1 MRLLAA
7 SFSLFLLS
15 TPALADKV
23 FDLRE
28 DENVSRLLYD
38 RLKIEPIYKNGLLKE
53 ILDYNQLSIE
63 SAKKLPVGTPIK
75 IPAHI
80 EIPTQSIAI
89 EPETTPVVTSPELPS
104 EEPSEEPVETPV
116 EVVTE
121 SAPLNLI
128 KWVGIGAKPAI
139 LSGEGKETET
149 SYAMLLLKGSLEGG
163 IGSKTDRHE
172 LLFSVNGDFAYL
184 QKDDAL
190 DGSNSLFLAET
201 NFTYRYLV
209 SSVWL
214 GLHLNYGQRMVFIPK
229 TDKKYELR
237 TPWLYGIGPTLA
249 WNNFTAS
256 YLLYPEQSVK
266 SDVKTEMNQS
276 FILTYEF
283 IKNNRGWKFSG
294 ALLQNST
301 EDIDGQQI
309 EFGARYLW
317 YF

>member
-1 MRLLAA
+1 MRLLAV
-7 SFSLFLLS
+7 SISLFLLS

-28 DENVSRLLYD
+28 NENVSRLLYD

-104 EEPSEEPVETPV
+104 EEPVETPV

-163 IGSKTDRHE
+163 IGSRTDRHE
-172 LLFSVNGDFAYL
+172 FLFSVNGDYAYL
-184 QKDDAL
+184 QKDKAL
-190 DGSNSLFLAET
+190 KGSNSLFLAES
-201 NFTYRYLV
+201 NLTYRYLIN
-209 SSVWL
+209 SFWL
-214 GLHLNYGQRMVFIPK
+214 GLHFNYGQRMIFVPK
-229 TDKKYELR
+229 PEKKYELL
-237 TPWLYGIGPTLA
+237 TPWLYGVGPTLA
-249 WNNFTAS
+249 WNSFSLS
-256 YLLYPEQSVK
+256 YLFFPEQSVK
-266 SDVKTEMNQS
+266 SEVKTEMNQS
-276 FILTYEF
+276 FILTYEL

-294 ALLQNST
+294 AVLQNST
-301 EDIDGQQI
+301 QDIDGRQV
-309 EFGARYLW
+309 ELGAHYLW